1 MDTATTLFLY
11 TSNSNI
17 FEIKLSHWKMYA
29 LRRALP
35 KDKEANC
42 RLERKILANDLF
54 HTILTQNTL
63 KLIKLRKKLNSK
75 Y

>member
-1 MDTATTLFLY
+1 
-11 TSNSNI
+11 
-17 FEIKLSHWKMYA
+17 MYA